1 MKYTLY
7 WIVIMLGIILI
18 SILMEGKP
26 EMNVLTACFIWGI
39 LASIFFDL
47 VVKNKGEKK

>member
-7 WIVIMLGIILI
+7 WIVILLGVILI
-18 SILMEGKP
+18 SLVMEGKN
-26 EMNVLTACFIWGI
+26 EANVLGACFIWGI